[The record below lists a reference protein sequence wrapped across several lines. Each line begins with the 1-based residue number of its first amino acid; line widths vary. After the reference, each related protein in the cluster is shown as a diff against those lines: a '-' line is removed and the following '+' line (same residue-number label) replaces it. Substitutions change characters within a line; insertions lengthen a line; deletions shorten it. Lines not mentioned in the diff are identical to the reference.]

1 MKYMRDNHLCY
12 RGVPC
17 KLDEKGID
25 PSALGKDIYPSLLRV
40 RNSMMQ
46 AGLLNRLKHV
56 DSTNYKW
63 DVVIIVSK
71 TRPGSSV

>member
-1 MKYMRDNHLCY
+1 
-12 RGVPC
+12 
-17 KLDEKGID
+17 
-25 PSALGKDIYPSLLRV
+25 
-40 RNSMMQ
+40 MMQ
-46 AGLLNRLKHV
+46 AGLLNRLKHE